1 MERRLTAGA
10 DLLTRIMLGLTL
22 ALLLGGMVLGV
33 GQNRESWKALMLAA
47 LILIVCWKELPR
59 LCHWLERLGAVRI
72 WLVLTLL
79 CLAVKGAWVLLVRIT
94 PSGDYATFR
103 GYANAL
109 AQQPVL
115 EGGRYMALFPHI
127 FGYSSFLSWFIRLLG
142 PGELLAQVLNVV
154 LTGVSGSFLFLLG
167 RRWWGLPAGIS
178 GYLLWIACPS
188 QTIYNSLVL
197 SEPLYTTLMLGALVL
212 LTAGEGG
219 RPILRGAATGLVL
232 RWFNGVRPIAAVVII
247 ALLIWRLVLKPEEW
261 LLGESRRYWLGLLAT
276 LLAVYAIT
284 GPLWQAHLTRRI
296 GEEPSTTPG
305 YSVLVGFN
313 QNSGGAW
320 NWEDSNLLFSLSD
333 APGTTAQQA
342 QEGALK
348 AAKDRITSGEVEL
361 LPLMGDKLR
370 AFLGSDHACVGYVG
384 SVVRHTKLFA
394 LACNGFYYAILML
407 AGAGLA
413 RLWRNRERFAL
424 VLLPL
429 YVLGLTCA
437 QMLVEVAGRYHY
449 SILPV
454 LLLLGQ
460 VALFRPVPEKTK
472 KFSKKPGKLLTG
484 HGF

>member
-10 DLLTRIMLGLTL
+10 DLLTRIMLGLAL
-22 ALLLGGMVLGV
+22 ALLAGGLILGA
-33 GQNRESWKALMLAA
+33 GQNGETRKALA
-47 LILIVCWKELPR
+47 LSLVVLLVLWKELPPLCRR
-59 LCHWLERLGAVRI
+59 LGRLGAVRA
-72 WLVLTLL
+72 WLALTLL

-94 PSGDYATFR
+94 PSGDYATFW

-127 FGYSSFLSWFIRLLG
+127 FGYASFLSWFIRLLG
-142 PGELLAQVLNVV
+142 PGELLAQGLNVL
-154 LTGVSGSFLFLLG
+154 LTAASGGFLFLLG
-167 RRWWGLPAGIS
+167 RRWWGLPAGITA
-178 GYLLWIACPS
+178 YLLWIACPS

-212 LTAGEGG
+212 LTAEGR
-219 RPILRGAATGLVL
+219 RPILRGVAAGLVL

-247 ALLIWRLVLKPEEW
+247 ALLSWRLVLKPEEW
-261 LLGESRRYWLGLLAT
+261 LLEESRRYWLGLLAA
-276 LLAVYAIT
+276 LLAVYAVT
-284 GPLWQAHLTRRI
+284 GLLWQANLTRRI

-313 QNSGGAW
+313 QDSGGAW
-320 NWEDSNLLFSLSD
+320 NQEDSQLLFSLSD
-333 APGTTAQQA
+333 APGATAQQA
-342 QEGALK
+342 QEGALE
-348 AAKDRITSGEVEL
+348 AAKDRITSGKVAL
-361 LPLMGDKLR
+361 LPLLRDKLR

-394 LACNGFYYAILML
+394 LACNGFYYAAMVL
-407 AGAGLA
+407 AGGALV
-413 RLWRNRERFAL
+413 RLWRNRERSAV

-449 SILPV
+449 SLIPV

-460 VALFRPVPEKTK
+460 AALFPPAPAETK
-472 KFSKKPGKLLTG
+472 IFQKKPGKLLTG
-484 HGF
+484 NGF

>member
-10 DLLTRIMLGLTL
+10 GLLTRIMLALTL
-22 ALLLGGMVLGV
+22 ALLVGGLVLGV
-33 GQNRESWKALMLAA
+33 EQNGETWKALALAVPV
-47 LILIVCWKELPR
+47 LIAGWKGLPL
-59 LCHWLERLGAVRI
+59 LCRWLEQLGAVRI

-79 CLAVKGAWVLLVRIT
+79 CLAVKGAWVLLVRVT
-94 PSGDYATFR
+94 PSGDYATFW

-142 PGELLAQVLNVV
+142 PGELLAQMLNVV
-154 LTGVSGSFLFLLG
+154 LTAVSGSFLFLLG
-167 RRWWGLPAGIS
+167 RRWWGPPAGIS
-178 GYLLWIACPS
+178 AYLLWIACPS

-212 LTAGEGG
+212 LTAEGR
-219 RPILRGAATGLVL
+219 RPILRWVAAGLVL

-247 ALLIWRLVLKPEEW
+247 ALLSWRLVLKPEEW
-261 LLGESRRYWLGLLAT
+261 LLEESRRYWLGLLAA
-276 LLAVYAIT
+276 LLAVYAVT
-284 GPLWQAHLTRRI
+284 GLLWQAHLTRRI

-313 QNSGGAW
+313 QDSGGAW
-320 NWEDSNLLFSLSD
+320 NQEDSQLLFSLSD
-333 APGTTAQQA
+333 APGATAQQA
-342 QEGALK
+342 QEGALE
-348 AAKDRITSGEVEL
+348 AAKDRITSGKVAL
-361 LPLMGDKLR
+361 LPLLRDKLR

-394 LACNGFYYAILML
+394 LACNGFYYAAMVL
-407 AGAGLA
+407 AGGALV
-413 RLWRNRERFAL
+413 RLWRNRERSAV

-449 SILPV
+449 SLIPV

-460 VALFRPVPEKTK
+460 AALFPPAPAETK
-472 KFSKKPGKLLTG
+472 IFQKNRESS
-484 HGF
+484 

>member
-22 ALLLGGMVLGV
+22 ALLLGGLVLGV

-47 LILIVCWKELPR
+47 LILIVCWKELPP
-59 LCHWLERLGAVRI
+59 LCRWLERLGAVRI
-72 WLVLTLL
+72 WLALTLF
-79 CLAVKGAWVLLVRIT
+79 CLAAKGAWVLLVRVT
-94 PSGDYATFR
+94 PSGDYATFW

-142 PGELLAQVLNVV
+142 QGELLAQMLNVV
-154 LTGVSGSFLFLLG
+154 LTAVSGSFLFLLG

-178 GYLLWIACPS
+178 AYLLWIACPS

-197 SEPLYTTLMLGALVL
+197 SEPLYTTLMLGALAL
-212 LTAGEGG
+212 LTAGEGR
-219 RPILRGAATGLVL
+219 RPILRGAAAGLVL

-305 YSVLVGFN
+305 YSVLVGFH
-313 QNSGGAW
+313 QDSGGAW
-320 NWEDSNLLFSLSD
+320 NQEDSQLLFSLSD
-333 APGTTAQQA
+333 APGATAQQA
-342 QEGALK
+342 QEGALE
-348 AAKDRITSGEVEL
+348 AAKDRITSGKVAL
-361 LPLMGDKLR
+361 LPLMRDKLR
-370 AFLGSDHACVGYVG
+370 AFLGSDHACVGYVN

-394 LACNGFYYAILML
+394 LACNGFYYAVLVL
-407 AGAGLA
+407 AGAGVV
-413 RLWRNRERFAL
+413 RLWRDRARSAV

-449 SILPV
+449 SLIPV
-454 LLLLGQ
+454 SLLLGQ
-460 VALFRPVPEKTK
+460 AALFPPVPEKTK
-472 KFSKKPGKLLTG
+472 NFQKNRESP
-484 HGF
+484 